1 MTPERKRELEA
12 AVEEI
17 LGPPPKPTPK
27 TKPKVVTSDGR
38 AIRDAVVRVAPEDPN
53 AKDGDRIVQVRRE
66 GWVTINMGI
75 YELQRAED
83 EAARQRDSE
92 LYEASCR
99 SCIWSNPND
108 Y

>member
-17 LGPPPKPTPK
+17 LGPPPKPTPA
-27 TKPKVVTSDGR
+27 KPKVVVSDGR
-38 AIRDAVVRVAPEDPN
+38 AIRDAIVTVAPEDPN
-53 AKDGDRIVQVRRE
+53 AKDGDRIVEVRRE

-75 YELQRAED
+75 YALQRAED
-83 EAARQRDSE
+83 EAARQRESE

-108 Y
+108 C